1 MSAAVTTIRPALTH
15 EDIDQLLKNMEDK
28 LGQVLALLEALFE
41 MREDELNAV
50 EGEYRKGAHRHE
62 CTTKPAGP
70 ELQAI
75 RGSMGCDAND
85 SQPSI
90 VDLLQELVGAI
101 EEAQVKIWACLC
113 FLP

>member
-28 LGQVLALLEALFE
+28 LGQVLALLAALFE
-41 MREDELNAV
+41 MRENELN
-50 EGEYRKGAHRHE
+50 
-62 CTTKPAGP
+62 

-75 RGSMGCDAND
+75 RGSIDCDAND

-90 VDLLQELVGAI
+90 IDVLEELVGAI
-101 EEAQVKIWACLC
+101 EEAQVKIWACLDPAAAPLRLDAVC
-113 FLP
+113 RARRVLAPVRP